1 MFGVSLTGVLEPL
14 DPPKLLPF
22 KSPITVNYYQTK
34 IDKLV
39 LNLSFN
45 QQVPCVVL
53 KIFIITR
60 SLMSELRN
68 KLPNVSVNG
77 YPPLISENYTHRK
90 TTEYFNLI
98 QITTVHVKVG
108 APNIS
113 LIV

>member
-1 MFGVSLTGVLEPL
+1 
-14 DPPKLLPF
+14 
-22 KSPITVNYYQTK
+22 
-34 IDKLV
+34 
-39 LNLSFN
+39 
-45 QQVPCVVL
+45 
-53 KIFIITR
+53 
-60 SLMSELRN
+60 MSELRN

-113 LIV
+113 LII